1 MFYYFILLF
10 YSFLLSIYI
19 TIKMNGNHKDFF
31 FLLKRVSKN
40 MKMNH
45 SESLIF
51 IFLSRYSQFWG
62 YFWC

>member
-45 SESLIF
+45 FFEL
-51 IFLSRYSQFWG
+51 
-62 YFWC
+62 